1 MTMKKTSLAAA
12 LGTLMAATSAYAQ
25 HADTLFVGGDILTMR
40 GAKPEYAEALAVK
53 DGKIAYVGKAS
64 GSLRLLGPATQVVN
78 LSGKTLLP
86 GFIDGHGHM
95 IYFGKNLVDADL
107 VNVKDIPELLAQLRK
122 QAERMGPNDWIVGFG
137 YAIHRL
143 KENRHPTIEELDS
156 VSADRPILVVDGSGH
171 NGAGNSGVFKA
182 MKFDANTPD
191 PEGGSFARKADGKS
205 LAGPLEE
212 VALFAVREAR
222 PPFTGK
228 LADDAAIGGA
238 RVWASFGHTTAQEC
252 GVGLGND
259 DVDIIR
265 NAMDKNLLSVDLYLC
280 AKDTLADD
288 VIAAAQKAAK
298 EYRAAAETPEAADR
312 QQSLVKQAVNSS
324 TDTMKLLLA
333 ARPDL
338 DKRYINRVRLGG
350 IKFWLDGSVPT
361 AWFTQPYTTNPP
373 DKSGSYSGF
382 RQIPDAALNATFDKY
397 WTTDI
402 QINMHMNGDAA
413 AEQALKAIELAVGKY
428 GMRDH
433 RPVFIH
439 NTYMRPSQIRRAKKI
454 GAVPTYTVGS
464 IGAIGDLTY
473 KLWGHDRTSFAMPGM
488 TLTRLGMRFSL
499 NHDAPVLPTPSV
511 MALVDA
517 AVNRTT
523 STGRTIGPKERLS
536 PYLALRA
543 VTAHA
548 AFQIKEEKTKG
559 TLEVGKLA
567 DLVVLEQNPL
577 KIDPRTIKD
586 VKVLETIKEGK
597 TIFQRGQP

>member
-1 MTMKKTSLAAA
+1 
-12 LGTLMAATSAYAQ
+12 
-25 HADTLFVGGDILTMR
+25 
-40 GAKPEYAEALAVK
+40 
-53 DGKIAYVGKAS
+53 
-64 GSLRLLGPATQVVN
+64 
-78 LSGKTLLP
+78 
-86 GFIDGHGHM
+86 
-95 IYFGKNLVDADL
+95 
-107 VNVKDIPELLAQLRK
+107 
-122 QAERMGPNDWIVGFG
+122 
-137 YAIHRL
+137 
-143 KENRHPTIEELDS
+143 
-156 VSADRPILVVDGSGH
+156 
-171 NGAGNSGVFKA
+171 
-182 MKFDANTPD
+182 
-191 PEGGSFARKADGKS
+191 
-205 LAGPLEE
+205 
-212 VALFAVREAR
+212 
-222 PPFTGK
+222 
-228 LADDAAIGGA
+228 
-238 RVWASFGHTTAQEC
+238 
-252 GVGLGND
+252 
-259 DVDIIR
+259 
-265 NAMDKNLLSVDLYLC
+265 
-280 AKDTLADD
+280 
-288 VIAAAQKAAK
+288 
-298 EYRAAAETPEAADR
+298 
-312 QQSLVKQAVNSS
+312 
-324 TDTMKLLLA
+324 MKLLLA

-464 IGAIGDLTY
+464 IGPIGDLTY

-499 NHDAPVLPTPSV
+499 NHDSPVLPTPSV
-511 MALVDA
+511 IALVDA